1 MNRIAGI
8 IVLVVGIVLIGWGLN
23 SNDSLGSRISRI
35 FSDTPTDRTIY
46 LVVGGALMAAVG
58 ASLTFYPRKSRA

>member
-8 IVLVVGIVLIGWGLN
+8 VVLVVGILLVGWGLQA
-23 SNDSLGSRISRI
+23 SDSLGSRISRV
-35 FSDTPTDRTIY
+35 FTNEPTDRTIY
-46 LVVGGALMAAVG
+46 LLVGGALMAAVG